1 MHEVFKKIKKH
12 KIIAVLEID
21 SLEYI
26 TPLCET
32 LLSSGINVI
41 ELALRTEVAQKA
53 TELII
58 KKFPQL
64 IVGLGTV
71 INEDQVKF
79 AINSPFGSK
88 QLPFV

>member
-41 ELALRTEVAQKA
+41 ELALRT
-53 TELII
+53 
-58 KKFPQL
+58 
-64 IVGLGTV
+64 
-71 INEDQVKF
+71 
-79 AINSPFGSK
+79 
-88 QLPFV
+88 